1 MNHFKTV
8 SPESVGISSHVLLR
22 MMKKL
27 SDLEYLNSIIV
38 LRHGCSVLECWIDP
52 YRRET
57 PHQLFSLSKS
67 FTSCAIGLT
76 QAEGR
81 LKITDKLISFFP
93 GYDSHETPLWRSLEN
108 VNENLP
114 EDLIV
119 DELTA
124 ASDATDLK
132 TKSVGD
138 CWLRSRTALRC
149 RVCGSPMA

>member
-1 MNHFKTV
+1 MNFFKTV
-8 SPESVGISSHVLLR
+8 SPESAGISPEILLR
-22 MMKKL
+22 MMQKL
-27 SDLEYLNSIIV
+27 NELRYVNSIVV
-38 LRHGCSVLECWIDP
+38 LRHGCSILEAWQEP
-52 YRRET
+52 YRRVI